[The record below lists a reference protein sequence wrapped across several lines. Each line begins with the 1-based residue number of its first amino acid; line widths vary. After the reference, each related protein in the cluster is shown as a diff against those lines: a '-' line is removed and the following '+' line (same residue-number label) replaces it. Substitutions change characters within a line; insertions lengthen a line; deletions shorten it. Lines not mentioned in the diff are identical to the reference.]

1 MGDISDSFD
10 DVWVAAFHRFLY
22 TVDDKPGYFMIFGG
36 FSTRDQPS
44 NDPNDFVFKPGQ
56 GIESTEDK
64 KPWDIALYLNQ
75 VLWQAE
81 GDPSRKTTL
90 LIGGTAGPDNPQF
103 AQYNALAAVETY
115 GLFESRP
122 HDRMGISGWHNW
134 LSDDF
139 KDLVSPVA
147 DLQDTWGVELYY
159 NYQVMPSVHLTADI
173 QFIENEWND
182 DDLAVIPGV
191 RLVIDF

>member
-1 MGDISDSFD
+1 
-10 DVWVAAFHRFLY
+10 
-22 TVDDKPGYFMIFGG
+22 
-36 FSTRDQPS
+36 
-44 NDPNDFVFKPGQ
+44 
-56 GIESTEDK
+56 
-64 KPWDIALYLNQ
+64 
-75 VLWQAE
+75 
-81 GDPSRKTTL
+81 
-90 LIGGTAGPDNPQF
+90 
-103 AQYNALAAVETY
+103 
-115 GLFESRP
+115 
-122 HDRMGISGWHNW
+122 MGISGWHNW